1 MPIFNRFL
9 CCLDLRL
16 GVLLASGFML
26 VNDLILLCPHDEYT
40 GMSTVAPGSK
50 LFVIMDMALVGAGF
64 YGALKNKIT
73 YVKLF
78 AVYQWFRIAMN
89 LLLVAI
95 FCTLVAVER
104 PTLIDKC
111 EEYAEKHP
119 DNTVDCKKIVTA
131 TIWGAIIGCAIF
143 SSIMMYFGLCYWSY
157 YQDLR
162 DSPEKYGVDTVRRV
176 VFLPLVLD
184 NSDVEAQRCGHP
196 NFKEQLPSY
205 GTAIAAGPSTSMPND
220 AGECEG
226 DTLLDGKK

>member
-40 GMSTVAPGSK
+40 GLSTVAPGSK
-50 LFVIMDMALVGAGF
+50 LFVMMDMALVGAGF

-89 LLLVAI
+89 LLFVAL
-95 FCTLVAVER
+95 FCTLLAVER
-104 PTLIDKC
+104 PTLIDKS
-111 EEYAEKHP
+111 
-119 DNTVDCKKIVTA
+119 
-131 TIWGAIIGCAIF
+131 TIWGTIIFVAIF

-205 GTAIAAGPSTSMPND
+205 GTAVAAGSSTSVPND
-220 AGECEG
+220 VGEYEG